1 MNLLWAA
8 MILAG
13 ICYAAFHGTLPAV
26 TDAALASAK
35 EAVTLGITMLG
46 VMSFWMG
53 LMRIAE
59 RGGIVEG
66 LTRWMQPVLHFLF
79 PGIPHGHDARRY
91 IAENMAANF
100 LGLGWAAT
108 PAGLKAMKSL
118 ASLEKE
124 PKDCASDEMCD
135 FLILNISS
143 LQLIPVSIIAYR
155 SQYGSVNPTAIVG
168 PAIAATSFSTLAAIL
183 FIKLRKIVV
192 LNFHFLHKLK

>member
-79 PGIPHGHDARRY
+79 PGIPHGMTPDGISRK
-91 IAENMAANF
+91 IWQQIF
-100 LGLGWAAT
+100 LGL
-108 PAGLKAMKSL
+108 AGQ
-118 ASLEKE
+118 
-124 PKDCASDEMCD
+124 
-135 FLILNISS
+135 
-143 LQLIPVSIIAYR
+143 QLR
-155 SQYGSVNPTAIVG
+155 QG
-168 PAIAATSFSTLAAIL
+168 
-183 FIKLRKIVV
+183 
-192 LNFHFLHKLK
+192 

>member
-26 TDAALASAK
+26 TDSALASAK

-59 RGGIVEG
+59 KGGIVEG

-79 PGIPHGHDARRY
+79 PGIPRGHDASHY
-91 IAENMAANF
+91 IAANMAANF

-118 ASLEKE
+118 AALEKE
-124 PKDCASDEMCD
+124 HKDCASDEMCD

-168 PAIAATSFSTLAAIL
+168 PAIVATTVSTLAAIL
-183 FIKLRKIVV
+183 FIKLRKLIVI
-192 LNFHFLHKLK
+192 NFHFLRKLK